1 MPINVT
7 ATLRQAMQSL
17 QSERRQ
23 IDGRIRAVQTA
34 LGISTNSHSGSNSR
48 RPASHR
54 PQNEPGGSAR
64 AVEADE
70 GVLGGEAED
79 RGNRQAEEVV
89 TVPHR
94 GAVQRL

>member
-34 LGISTNSHSGSNSR
+34 LGISTNSHTSSNSR
-48 RPASHR
+48 RPASR
-54 PQNEPGGSAR
+54 RSRMSPGAR
-64 AVEADE
+64 RALSKRMKASWAAKRKTEA
-70 GVLGGEAED
+70 
-79 RGNRQAEEVV
+79 
-89 TVPHR
+89 TVKR
-94 GAVQRL
+94 KKS